1 MLYHLRRKLS
11 RRSIPKK
18 SPITDKPLR
27 NPGQSLDEAIQNILD
42 EDAYPLIVAA
52 LFAIVS
58 AGHEWWRWYAEIP
71 YNPVLITIFCG
82 GIVAYCIFKLSTL
95 MRQIKILKQARD
107 GEKAVGQYLEA
118 LRESGYRVFHDVI
131 GKNFNLDHVIIGPKG
146 IFTIETKTFSK
157 PAEGK
162 ATVYFD
168 GNAVSV
174 NGYKPER
181 DPITQA
187 IAQANWLSQF
197 VKEST
202 GHTHAVKPVVV
213 FPGWFVCSGP
223 EAKRSKVWV
232 INPKGLPK
240 FMESSSSELG
250 PEEIKLVAYHLSRY
264 IRTR

>member
-1 MLYHLRRKLS
+1 MLHHFPRKPWQRGVL
-11 RRSIPKK
+11 KK
-18 SPITDKPLR
+18 SPIVDNPLR
-27 NPGQSLDEAIQNILD
+27 NPGQSLDEAIQKLMD
-42 EDAYPLIVAA
+42 EDGYPLAAIIV
-52 LFAIVS
+52 LMFVLT
-58 AGHEWWRWYAEIP
+58 GYEWWRWYAKVP
-71 YNPVLITIFCG
+71 YSPVVMTIFCV
-82 GIVAYCIFKLSTL
+82 GITAYCVFKLYRL
-95 MRQIKILKQARD
+95 RKQIKRLKQARD

-157 PAEGK
+157 PVKGN
-162 ATVYFD
+162 ATIHFD
-168 GNAVSV
+168 GTAISI
-174 NGYKPER
+174 NGYKPDR
-181 DPITQA
+181 DPIAQA
-187 IAQANWLSQF
+187 LAQANWLSEF

-223 EAKRSKVWV
+223 DAKRNKVWV

-240 FMESSSSELG
+240 FLEDASPQLSS
-250 PEEIKLVAYHLSRY
+250 EEIKLTAYHLSRY